1 MKIKIFY
8 PNRDG
13 NIEFSKKD
21 LETLLEEAYDEGYR
35 DGKASNVWTTWTTS
49 TPSITLGSNQITTGD
64 SPKWNSY
71 TISSD
76 ATNTVSTKDSPIT
89 FKIGND

>member
-21 LETLLEEAYDEGYR
+21 LELLLEEAYDEGYR
-35 DGKASNVWTTWTTS
+35 DGRASNVWTTS
-49 TPSITLGSNQITTGD
+49 TPSITFGSQEITTGD
-64 SPKWNSY
+64 FPKWNSY

-76 ATNTVSTKDSPIT
+76 AINTVSTEEAPIT
-89 FKIGND
+89 IKIGNN